1 MGVSDFSSVPRRRGA
16 AHLDLTCSPAV
27 RSQGAQPWSPR
38 GVGHLQSPFSLFSF
52 SPSPS
57 FPSIIQMKVFS
68 VVVVL
73 FLSLCPL
80 SSPLFFSEF
89 ITLRENPRKNLLGRK
104 RRGLALAVLAERSRT
119 SRSFALLK
127 VLIFSQ
133 SEMKCNILPN
143 QC

>member
-1 MGVSDFSSVPRRRGA
+1 
-16 AHLDLTCSPAV
+16 
-27 RSQGAQPWSPR
+27 
-38 GVGHLQSPFSLFSF
+38 
-52 SPSPS
+52 
-57 FPSIIQMKVFS
+57 MKVFS